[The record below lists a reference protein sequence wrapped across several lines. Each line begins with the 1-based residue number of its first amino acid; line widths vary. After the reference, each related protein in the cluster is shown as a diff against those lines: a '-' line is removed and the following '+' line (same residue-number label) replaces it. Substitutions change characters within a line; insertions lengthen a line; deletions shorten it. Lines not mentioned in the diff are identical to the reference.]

1 MRGLLVIIHRW
12 AGLFIAI
19 FLLVAGLTGAVIS
32 WDHELDEWLNPD
44 LFEATQAGAPLPP
57 LELVS
62 RFEATDPRAR
72 VTSFPLSFEKGKTA
86 ELFVEPRI
94 DPATGKL
101 YELDYN
107 QVYLEPAS
115 GDVTGKRYWGKI
127 SLDRRDLLP
136 FLYKLHY
143 SMHVPDF
150 FNSDR
155 WGVWLM
161 GIVGLVWTFDCFV
174 GLWLTFPAFARG
186 QPGNKSWIQR
196 WSPAWRRDPPCWR
209 SRPMRRGSIGPR
221 ARRG

>member
-12 AGLFIAI
+12 AGLFIAV

-44 LFEATQAGAPLPP
+44 LFVAKQAGAPLPA
-57 LELVS
+57 LELVA

-72 VTSFPLSFEKGKTA
+72 VTWFPMSFEAGETA
-86 ELFVEPRI
+86 QLFVEPRI
-94 DPATGKL
+94 DTATGKL

-107 QVYLEPAS
+107 QVYLEPAT
-115 GDVTGKRYWGKI
+115 GAIAGKRFWGKI

-155 WGVWLM
+155 WGIWLM

-174 GLWLTFPAFARG
+174 GLWLTFP
-186 QPGNKSWIQR
+186 
-196 WSPAWRRDPPCWR
+196 
-209 SRPMRRGSIGPR
+209 
-221 ARRG
+221 